1 MNTYS
6 KKRARENRIYLAL
19 RKVYL
24 EENPICINCWAARS
38 VDVDHITNRSQ
49 SSKAFLDQDNWQA
62 LCRPCHDAKG
72 TGPGTALSVPGWQ
85 YRQANP

>member
-6 KKRARENRIYLAL
+6 KKRARENRIYLAQ
-19 RKVYL
+19 REVFL
-24 EENPICINCWAARS
+24 EDHPVCMHCSAARS

-49 SSKAFLDQDNWQA
+49 SSKAFLDQENWQA

-72 TGPGTALSVPGWQ
+72 TGSDTALSVPGWQ